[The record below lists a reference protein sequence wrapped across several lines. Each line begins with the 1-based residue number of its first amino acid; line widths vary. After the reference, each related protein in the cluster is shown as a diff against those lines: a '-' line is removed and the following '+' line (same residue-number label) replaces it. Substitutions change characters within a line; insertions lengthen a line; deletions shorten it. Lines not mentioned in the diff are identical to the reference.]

1 LLIDK
6 YKIVIVN
13 KISRMSNIALKGKSP
28 YKFLFLT
35 LILILLDQAIKLWM
49 YFDVL
54 PNHYGEIDLIPNYF
68 KLHYVENK
76 GMAFGMELG
85 GEYGKLILTTFRLG
99 AMVGICWY
107 LVHLAQKNAHSGLLW
122 SIAAVLGGAI
132 GNVIDSTFYGV
143 FLNNAPMGVSTPW
156 FHGQVID
163 MFYAIGLDGQYPD
176 WIPFIGGDYNTTPI
190 FNFADACIFCGVVSI
205 LIFQQRFFEFDNIQK
220 PTVLK
225 EDNINDEVSE
235 DTVIADK
242 TFQETSESEAILNMV
257 INDEITE
264 ILTEDQQFR
273 LTEEKFKD
281 IGENNSEVNTKNQ

>member
-1 LLIDK
+1 
-6 YKIVIVN
+6 
-13 KISRMSNIALKGKSP
+13 MSDIALKGKSP

-35 LILILLDQAIKLWM
+35 FILILLDQAIKLWM
-49 YFDVL
+49 YYDVL
-54 PNHYGEIDLIPNYF
+54 PNHYGEIDLIPDFF

-107 LVHLAQKNAHSGLLW
+107 LVHLAQRNAHSGLLW

-205 LIFQQRFFEFDNIQK
+205 LIFQQKFFEFDNVQK
-220 PTVLK
+220 PITI
-225 EDNINDEVSE
+225 EAENTNDDISSNDATLGENFE
-235 DTVIADK
+235 
-242 TFQETSESEAILNMV
+242 ETLEAEEKL
-257 INDEITE
+257 NDEINEDVTE
-264 ILTEDQQFR
+264 IVAEDQQFR
-273 LTEEKFKD
+273 STKETLKN
-281 IGENNSEVNTKNQ
+281 ISEVNPDLKTKN

>member
-1 LLIDK
+1 
-6 YKIVIVN
+6 
-13 KISRMSNIALKGKSP
+13 MGKSP

-35 LILILLDQAIKLWM
+35 FILILIDQAIKLWM
-49 YFDVL
+49 FYDVL
-54 PNHYGEIDLIPNYF
+54 PNHYGEIDLIPDFF

-107 LVHLAQKNAHSGLLW
+107 LVHLARRNAHSGLLW

-143 FLNNAPMGVSTPW
+143 FLKNAPAGVSTPW

-163 MFYAIGLDGQYPD
+163 MFYAYGLDRQYPD
-176 WIPFIGGDYNTTPI
+176 WIPFLGGEYNTTPI

-205 LIFQQRFFEFDNIQK
+205 LIFQQRFFEFDNTKKQPLESEILENEEESNEK
-220 PTVLK
+220 AYAAL
-225 EDNINDEVSE
+225 ENAEILNHEINEEVSE
-235 DTVIADK
+235 IV
-242 TFQETSESEAILNMV
+242 E
-257 INDEITE
+257 
-264 ILTEDQQFR
+264 EDNQYR
-273 LTEEKFKD
+273 LTEETSKD
-281 IGENNSEVNTKNQ
+281 INDDESGILTQK

>member
-1 LLIDK
+1 
-6 YKIVIVN
+6 
-13 KISRMSNIALKGKSP
+13 MSDIALKGKSP
-28 YKFLFLT
+28 YKYLFLT

-49 YFDVL
+49 YYDVL
-54 PNHYGEIDLIPNYF
+54 PNHYGEIDIIPNIF

-107 LVHLAQKNAHSGLLW
+107 LVHLAQRNAHSGLLW

-143 FLNNAPMGVSTPW
+143 WLGNAPIGASTPW

-163 MFYAIGLDGQYPD
+163 MFYAYGLDGQYPD
-176 WIPFIGGDYNTTPI
+176 WLPFIGGDFNTTPI

-205 LIFQQRFFEFDNIQK
+205 LVFQQRFFEFDHAQK
-220 PTVLK
+220 AMEVNEDTINNEIADSEEASGETLEEALK
-225 EDNINDEVSE
+225 EEENLNNEVNE
-235 DTVIADK
+235 EV
-242 TFQETSESEAILNMV
+242 
-257 INDEITE
+257 TE
-264 ILTEDQQFR
+264 IVAEDQQFR
-273 LTEEKFKD
+273 LTEEPSKD
-281 IGENNSEVNTKNQ
+281 ISDDTNSEVENKNQ

>member
-6 YKIVIVN
+6 NTIVLVN
-13 KISRMSNIALKGKSP
+13 KISRMSDIALKGKSP

-49 YFDVL
+49 YYDVL
-54 PNHYGEIDLIPNYF
+54 PNHYGEIDLIPDFF

-107 LVHLAQKNAHSGLLW
+107 LVHLAQRNAHSGLLW

-205 LIFQQRFFEFDNIQK
+205 LIFQQRFFEFDNVQK
-220 PTVLK
+220 PIAIERENT
-225 EDNINDEVSE
+225 NDDISSNDATLSE
-235 DTVIADK
+235 TFKK
-242 TFQETSESEAILNMV
+242 TLEAEEKL
-257 INDEITE
+257 NDEINEDVTE
-264 ILTEDQQFR
+264 IVAEDQQFK
-273 LTEEKFKD
+273 LKEETSKN
-281 IGENNSEVNTKNQ
+281 ISEVNSDLKTKN

>member
-1 LLIDK
+1 
-6 YKIVIVN
+6 
-13 KISRMSNIALKGKSP
+13 MSDIALKGKSP

-35 LILILLDQAIKLWM
+35 LILILVDQVIKLWM
-49 YFDVL
+49 YYDVL
-54 PNHYGEIDLIPNYF
+54 PNHYGEIDLIPDFF

-85 GEYGKLILTTFRLG
+85 GEYGKLILTAFRLG

-107 LVHLAQKNAHSGLLW
+107 LVHLAQRNAHSGLLW

-163 MFYAIGLDGQYPD
+163 MFYANGLDGQYPD

-205 LIFQQRFFEFDNIQK
+205 LIFQQRFFEFDNIPK
-220 PTVLK
+220 PIAI
-225 EDNINDEVSE
+225 EAANINHQVLGNNEIPGETLAETLEVE
-235 DTVIADK
+235 EKMNV
-242 TFQETSESEAILNMV
+242 E
-257 INDEITE
+257 INEEVTE
-264 ILTEDQQFR
+264 IVAEDQQFR
-273 LTEEKFKD
+273 LTEETSKN
-281 IGENNSEVNTKNQ
+281 ISEENPDLETKN

>member
-1 LLIDK
+1 
-6 YKIVIVN
+6 
-13 KISRMSNIALKGKSP
+13 MSDIALKGKSP

-49 YFDVL
+49 YYDVL
-54 PNHYGEIDLIPNYF
+54 PNHYGEIDLIPDFF

-107 LVHLAQKNAHSGLLW
+107 LVHLAQRNAHSGLLW

-205 LIFQQRFFEFDNIQK
+205 LIFQQRFFEFDNVQK
-220 PTVLK
+220 HITIERENTNDDISSNDATLSETFEETLK
-225 EDNINDEVSE
+225 AEE
-235 DTVIADK
+235 K
-242 TFQETSESEAILNMV
+242 L
-257 INDEITE
+257 NDEINEDVTE
-264 ILTEDQQFR
+264 IVAEDQQFR
-273 LTEEKFKD
+273 LKEETLKN
-281 IGENNSEVNTKNQ
+281 ISEVNPDLKTKN

>member
-1 LLIDK
+1 
-6 YKIVIVN
+6 
-13 KISRMSNIALKGKSP
+13 MSDIALKGKSP
-28 YKFLFLT
+28 YKYLFLT

-49 YFDVL
+49 YYDVL
-54 PNHYGEIDLIPNYF
+54 PNHYGEIDLIPDFF

-107 LVHLAQKNAHSGLLW
+107 LVHLAQRNAHSGLLW

-143 FLNNAPMGVSTPW
+143 FLNNAPIGVSTPW

-163 MFYAIGLDGQYPD
+163 MFYAYGLDGQYPD
-176 WIPFIGGDYNTTPI
+176 WIPFIGGDFNTTPI

-205 LIFQQRFFEFDNIQK
+205 LIFQQRFFEFDHVQK
-220 PTVLK
+220 STIIEEESV
-225 EDNINDEVSE
+225 NDETVSNE
-235 DTVIADK
+235 EISS
-242 TFQETSESEAILNMV
+242 ETLEETLEAEEKLNEE
-257 INDEITE
+257 INEEVTE
-264 ILTEDQQFR
+264 IVAEDQQFR
-273 LTEEKFKD
+273 LTEEPSKD
-281 IGENNSEVNTKNQ
+281 ISEDNSDVETKNK

>member
-1 LLIDK
+1 
-6 YKIVIVN
+6 
-13 KISRMSNIALKGKSP
+13 MSDIALKGKSP

-49 YFDVL
+49 YYDVL
-54 PNHYGEIDLIPNYF
+54 PNHYGEIDLIPDFF

-107 LVHLAQKNAHSGLLW
+107 LVHLAQRNAHSGLLW

-190 FNFADACIFCGVVSI
+190 FNFADSCIFCGVVSI
-205 LIFQQRFFEFDNIQK
+205 LIFQQRFFEFDNVQK
-220 PTVLK
+220 PIAIERENT
-225 EDNINDEVSE
+225 NDDISSNDATLSE
-235 DTVIADK
+235 TFKK
-242 TFQETSESEAILNMV
+242 TLEAEEKL
-257 INDEITE
+257 NDEINEDVTE
-264 ILTEDQQFR
+264 IVAEDQQFK
-273 LTEEKFKD
+273 LKEETSKN
-281 IGENNSEVNTKNQ
+281 ISEVNPDLKTKN

>member
-6 YKIVIVN
+6 NTIVLVN
-13 KISRMSNIALKGKSP
+13 KISRMSDIALKGKSP

-49 YFDVL
+49 YYDVL
-54 PNHYGEIDLIPNYF
+54 PNHYGEIDLIPDFF

-107 LVHLAQKNAHSGLLW
+107 LVHLAQRNAHSGLLW

-205 LIFQQRFFEFDNIQK
+205 LIFQQRFFEFDNVQK
-220 PTVLK
+220 TIAI
-225 EDNINDEVSE
+225 ERENTNDDISSNDATLSE
-235 DTVIADK
+235 TFKK
-242 TFQETSESEAILNMV
+242 TLEAEEKM
-257 INDEITE
+257 NDEINEDVTE
-264 ILTEDQQFR
+264 IVAEDQQFK
-273 LTEEKFKD
+273 LKEETSKN
-281 IGENNSEVNTKNQ
+281 ISEVNSDLKTKN

>member
-1 LLIDK
+1 
-6 YKIVIVN
+6 
-13 KISRMSNIALKGKSP
+13 MSDIALKGKSP

-49 YFDVL
+49 YYDVL
-54 PNHYGEIDLIPNYF
+54 PNHYGEIDLIPDFF

-107 LVHLAQKNAHSGLLW
+107 LVHLAQRNAHSGLLW

-190 FNFADACIFCGVVSI
+190 FNFADSCIFCGVVSI
-205 LIFQQRFFEFDNIQK
+205 LIFQQRFFEFDNVQK
-220 PTVLK
+220 PIAIERENT
-225 EDNINDEVSE
+225 NDDISSNDATLSE
-235 DTVIADK
+235 TFKK
-242 TFQETSESEAILNMV
+242 TLEAEEKL
-257 INDEITE
+257 NDEINEDVTE
-264 ILTEDQQFR
+264 IVAEDQQFK
-273 LTEEKFKD
+273 LKEETSKN
-281 IGENNSEVNTKNQ
+281 ISEVNSDLKTKN